1 MISEIALVVVAGRES
16 IAKAGQQIVKFD
28 QTDSN
33 FGAERNVDTSADDE
47 IERIVAGR
55 RAGAASTAFV
65 V

>member
-33 FGAERNVDTSADDE
+33 FRAERNVDTSADDE